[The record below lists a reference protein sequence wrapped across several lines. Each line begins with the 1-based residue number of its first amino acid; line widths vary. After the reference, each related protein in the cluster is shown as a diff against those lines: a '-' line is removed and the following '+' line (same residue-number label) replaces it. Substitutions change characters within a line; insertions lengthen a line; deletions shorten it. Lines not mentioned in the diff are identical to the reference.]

1 MVGFRVEGLG
11 FRVWAVGA
19 GGGGAGGFIGFR
31 VEGFWCWAEVLLL
44 GEWELEFRI

>member
-19 GGGGAGGFIGFR
+19 GGGGGRGGSLDLGLR
-31 VEGFWCWAEVLLL
+31 VSGVGLRFFY
-44 GEWELEFRI
+44 WESGS